1 MFKFLKKKDGADTFY
16 SFGSGKILAL
26 DKVPDQVFAE
36 KMMGDGFALDI
47 TDGNI
52 YAPVDGEVTLV
63 FPTGHAFGL
72 TTASG
77 VEVLIHI
84 GIDTVEL
91 DGEGFTGK
99 VKQGDSVKAGDLL
112 TVVDLDFIK
121 SKGKPTIT
129 PLIFTSGNKIEL
141 LRENEDVTKD
151 STDIFKFTE

>member
-1 MFKFLKKKDGADTFY
+1 MFKFLKKKDGGDTFH
-16 SFGSGKILAL
+16 SFGTGTVLAL
-26 DKVPDQVFAE
+26 DKVPDQVFAQ
-36 KMMGDGFALDI
+36 KMMGDGYALDI
-47 TDGNI
+47 TDGKI

-63 FPTGHAFGL
+63 FPTGHAYGI
-72 TTASG
+72 TTNSG

-112 TVVDLDFIK
+112 TEVDLDFIK

-129 PLIFTSGNKIEL
+129 PLIFTSGNEIVL
-141 LRENEDVTKD
+141 LKEGEAVTKD
-151 STDIFKFTE
+151 TTEIFEFKA